1 MIDEEESFIHKGL
14 RSLWDSGG
22 ANHSGIQPHLKKNVM
37 TGLVHLS
44 AARSLKDIQAG
55 WGLLKK
61 AKPLTGHTNRY
72 SMEVNGN
79 DRLTFN
85 CDASGMVSKIDL
97 EDTHGP
103 TGAKRH

>member
-1 MIDEEESFIHKGL
+1 MINEEDGFIHKGL
-14 RSLWDSGG
+14 RRLWDSGG
-22 ANHSGIQPHLKKNVM
+22 ADHSGIQPNYKTNVM

-44 AARSLKDIQAG
+44 AARSIKDIQAG

-61 AKPLTGHTNRY
+61 AKLLSGHTNRY

-79 DRLTFN
+79 DRLTFT